1 MKKSGPKNKL
11 IVVGGPNGSGK
22 TTLARE
28 ILDEQDYEYISADD
42 IAYEMAPDHPA
53 SVKIQAGKI
62 FFEKLNQAVVD
73 QKNILIESTLSGK
86 SLIALLKKFRTDYN
100 YSISVV
106 FIFLTNPQVCVERIA
121 IRVKKGGHH
130 VPKEDIYRRF
140 GRSVVNFWDVY
151 KELADHWHLYYTSED
166 FFQEVARKQGK
177 NKYVL
182 DEALFV
188 IFEKLKEKYEQK

>member
-11 IVVGGPNGSGK
+11 VVVGGPNGSGK

-86 SLIALLKKFRTDYN
+86 SLIALLKRFRTDDN
-100 YSISVV
+100 YSISLV

-121 IRVKKGGHH
+121 IRVKK
-130 VPKEDIYRRF
+130 
-140 GRSVVNFWDVY
+140 VVIM
-151 KELADHWHLYYTSED
+151 
-166 FFQEVARKQGK
+166 FQRKIFTDG
-177 NKYVL
+177 L
-182 DEALFV
+182 EEALL
-188 IFEKLKEKYEQK
+188 IFGIFIKNLPITGICTTPLKTFFRR

>member
-1 MKKSGPKNKL
+1 MKKSGSKNKL
-11 IVVGGPNGSGK
+11 VVVGGPNGSGK

-86 SLIALLKKFRTDYN
+86 SLIALLKKFRSDYN

-106 FIFLTNPQVCVERIA
+106 FIFLTNPRVCVERA
-121 IRVKKGGHH
+121 IRVKK
-130 VPKEDIYRRF
+130 
-140 GRSVVNFWDVY
+140 VVIMFQRTIFTDGLEEALLNFLGVY

-166 FFQEVARKQGK
+166 FFQEVARKQGT